1 MQLYTSIIYIY
12 IFLRLFTLY
21 STTYVRLRKWNH
33 HNTSSTNTSQSIEY
47 HPHNPWNMFL
57 NSRTFSVVCCE
68 LFFLATVNKFSH
80 APQWVNGTM
89 GHWSALTAQRSWVQT
104 AVQRVGRSLCFPP
117 PLKPYYTVLGQFCC
131 QCPPHGGCT
140 LQTRTGFTT
149 IECDKYSPFLFELLI
164 IRSDRNAI

>member
-80 APQWVNGTM
+80 AFFIETPMSQQHDGSLVSTHGTKVLGSNG
-89 GHWSALTAQRSWVQT
+89 GAE
-104 AVQRVGRSLCFPP
+104 GRTFSLFPP
-117 PLKPYYTVLGQFCC
+117 
-131 QCPPHGGCT
+131 
-140 LQTRTGFTT
+140 T
-149 IECDKYSPFLFELLI
+149 IKTILHS
-164 IRSDRNAI
+164 IRAILRSVPTARWLHTADENKFHYDWMWQIFSFFIWVIDHQIR